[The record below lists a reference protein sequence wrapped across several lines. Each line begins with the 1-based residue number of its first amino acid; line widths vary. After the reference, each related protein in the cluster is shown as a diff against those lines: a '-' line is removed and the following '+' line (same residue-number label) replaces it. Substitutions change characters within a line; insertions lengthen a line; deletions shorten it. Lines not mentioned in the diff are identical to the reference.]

1 MASEEVGDH
10 AVCGTAS
17 ESFFGS
23 IKREISYVPKYQ
35 SHIDDLENQV
45 KQLGCK
51 RQRVENLVNAARR
64 QGDEIYKGVEQWL
77 ISIDEF
83 TQRVV
88 KPIIDYQD
96 EAKKHCFKGLCP
108 NLLKRY
114 NLSKEAA
121 KAAKDGAN
129 LLGKGNFSNFC
140 FRPAPQRIELMS
152 SRLYQQFNS
161 RRSIFRDIMVAMK
174 DDEVNM
180 IGVYGS
186 GGVGKTTLV
195 KAVARQVIEEKLF
208 DEVVMVEVTRTPDQK
223 PIQDKIAS
231 DLGLQFGQHDDVL
244 QRAGLLSE
252 RLKKEKRVL
261 IILDDIWMRLD
272 LDGIGIPFWGNEKQS
287 VRQQEDWKERYVD
300 QSRCKILLT
309 SRNQHV
315 LCNEMNIQ
323 KTFSIGVLSDEEAL
337 SFFWSNVG
345 DAAGRSD
352 FLPIGVEIVRE
363 CRGFPIAIITIAN
376 ALKNKI
382 LFFWKDA
389 FDQLRN
395 SNQRR
400 MGGEDANVNSI
411 IELSYNFLESE
422 EAKSLFRLCGL
433 LNGGSQIPIDALMRC
448 GMGLGLLKGVYTL
461 QEARKRV
468 HMLVNFL
475 KASRLL
481 LDGDAEECLKMH
493 DIIHSIAASVATE
506 ELMFNMQNVADLK
519 EELDKKTHKDPTA
532 ISIPFRG
539 IYEFPERLECPKL
552 KLFVLFSENLSLR
565 IPDLFFEGMTELRV
579 LSFTGFRFPS
589 LPSSIGCLISLRTL
603 TLESCLL
610 GDVATIGDLKKL
622 EILSLRHSDVEELPG
637 EIGQLTRLKL
647 LDLSNCMKLKVIRPN
662 VISSLSRLEELY
674 MGNSFTE
681 WEIEG
686 QSNASLVELKQ
697 LSRLTTL
704 EVHIPDAQVM
714 PQDLLSVELERYR
727 ICIGDVWSWSGEH
740 ETSRRLKLSA
750 LNKCIYLGYGMQML
764 LKGIEDLYL
773 DELNGFQNALLE
785 LEDGEVFPLL
795 KHLHVQN
802 VCEILYIVNLVGW
815 GHCNAFPLLESLFLH
830 NLMRLEMVYRGQL
843 TEHSFSKLRII
854 KVCQCDNLKHL
865 FSFPMARNLLQLQ
878 KLKVSFCESLKLIV
892 GKESSETHNV
902 HEIINFTQLHSLTLQ
917 CLPQL
922 TSSGFDLERPLLS
935 PTISATTLA
944 FEEVIAE
951 DDSDESLFNNKV
963 IFPNLEKL
971 KLSSIN
977 IEKIWHDQYPLMLN
991 SCSQNLTN
999 LTVETCSH
1007 LKFLFP
1013 YSMVDSLVRLQQ
1025 LEIRKCE
1032 SMEAVIDTT
1041 DIEINSVEFPS
1052 LHHLRIVDCPN
1063 LRSFISVNS
1072 SEEKILHTDTQPLFD
1087 EKLVLPRLEVLSI
1100 DMMDNMRKI
1109 WHHQLALNSFSK
1121 LKALEVTN
1129 CGKLAN
1135 IFPANIIMRRRLDRL
1150 EYLKVDGCASVEEI
1164 IGETSSNGNVCM
1176 VEEEEEARRS
1186 VEILFASPEYFSCG
1200 SQRPLFVLDPK
1211 VAFPGLKE
1219 LELNKLPNL
1228 LHLWKENSQ
1237 LSKALLNLATLE
1249 ISECDKLEKL
1259 VPSSVSLENLVTLEV
1274 GYHDKACLSLSKFP
1288 HLKEIWHGQALPV
1301 SFFINL
1307 RWLVVDDCR
1316 FMSGAIPA
1324 NQLQNLINLK
1334 TLEVRNCY
1342 FLEQVFHLEE
1352 QNPIGQFRSLFP
1364 KLRNLKLINLPQ
1376 LIRFCNFT
1384 GRIIELPSL
1393 VNLWIENCRNMKTF
1407 ISSSTPVIIAP
1418 NKEPQQMTS
1427 QENLL
1432 ADIQPLFDE
1441 KVAFPSL
1448 KELRLSRLPKLFWL
1462 CKETSHPRNVFQNEC
1477 SKLDILVPSSVSFGN
1492 LSTLEVSKCGR
1503 LMNLM
1508 TISTAERLVNL
1519 ERMNVTDCKMIQ
1531 QIIQQV
1537 GEVEKDCIVFSQLK
1551 YLGLHCLPSLKSF
1564 CMGNKALEFPC
1575 LEQVIVEE
1583 CPKMKI
1589 FSQGVLHTPKLRR
1602 LQLTEEDDEGRWE
1615 GNLNSTI
1622 QKLFVEMVGFC
1633 DLKCLKLSLFPNLKE
1648 IWHVQPL
1655 PVSFFSNLR
1664 SLVIDDCMNFS
1675 SAIPA
1680 NLLRSLNNLEK
1691 LEVTNCDSLEEVF
1704 HLEEPNADEHYG
1716 SLFPK
1721 LRKLKLKDLPK
1732 LKRFCYFAKG
1742 IIELPF
1748 LSFMW
1753 IESCPNMVTFVSNST
1768 FAHLTATEA
1777 PLEMIAE
1784 ENILADIQ
1792 PLFDEKV
1799 GLPSLEELGLSR
1811 MDNLRKIW
1819 DDHLTLDSF
1828 CKINYLG
1835 IRYCNKLLNVFPR
1848 NMLGRLQKLRW
1859 LFVGNCNL
1867 VEEIVELQAL
1877 SDDSCAVTAA
1887 QLSETI
1893 PSFVLPQLISLT
1905 LSSLPSLKSFYPG
1918 VHISKWPM
1926 LKKLEVMECAEVEIF
1941 ASEFQSPHQTNV
1953 DSPRDIK
1960 IPRPL
1965 FSVDE
1970 VAFPSL
1976 EELTLCVLPDLLH
1989 LLEESSRPSKVFQNL
2004 ATLKISECGKLEN
2017 LAPSSVS
2024 FQNLMSLE
2032 VSKCDGLINLVTLS
2046 TAESLVKL
2054 TTMHIAECMMIEE
2067 IIQQAREE
2075 VRKDCLLFSQLKYLG
2090 LHCLPSL
2097 VCFCLGNYALEFPTL
2112 EKVVVRECPKMEI
2125 FSQGVLSTP
2134 KLQRLLLTES
2144 EDEGRWEGNLNST
2157 IQKLFEEMVGLCD
2170 INYLELSQFPHLKE
2184 MWHRQALPVSFFSN
2198 LSWLVVEDCT
2208 FFSSAIPV
2216 NLMWFLNNLKI
2227 LEISNCDSLEEVF
2240 HLEEL
2245 NANEHFGPLFP
2256 TLRKLKLKNLPKLIR
2271 FCNFIGNV
2279 IRLPSL
2285 SYMWIESCPNMITFI
2300 SNSSPVPLTAN
2311 KEPHEM
2317 TLEENFLADIQPLFD
2332 EKVGLPS
2339 LEELAILSMDSLRKL
2354 WQDELSLHSFYNLKF
2369 LGVQKCN
2376 KLLNIFPCNML
2387 ERLQKLQKL
2396 QVLYCSSVREIFE
2409 LRALSGRDTH
2419 TIKAAPLRESD
2430 ASFVF
2435 PQLTSLS
2442 LWWLPRL
2449 KSFYPQV
2456 QISEWPMLKKLD
2468 VGGCA
2473 EVEIFAS
2480 EVLSLQETHVDSQ
2493 HNIQIP
2499 QYLFFVDK
2507 VAFPSLEELML
2518 FRLPKLLHL
2527 WKGNSHPSKVFP
2539 NLASLK
2545 LSECTKLEKLV
2556 PSSMSFQNLTTLE
2569 VIVMDCLKMMTFSQ
2583 GALCTPKLHRLQ
2595 LTEEDDEGCWDG
2607 NLNNTIQQL
2616 FKRVFSTR
2624 IPLQLSNSRP
2634 TACSPRSSSNQAKQC
2649 PVRLPLHRLLR
2660 THKLVRARR
2669 VFSQR
2674 KPSDAQVRNPSFESG
2689 LSHDPRPSPPSTLGS
2704 GCFTIV
2710 VVAEWTTCLDSQ
2722 IGVLFS
2728 STIMDRVY
2736 PPVVPRR
2743 VSS

>member
-140 FRPAPQRIELMS
+140 FRPAPQRMELTS

-300 QSRCKILLT
+300 QGRCKILLT

-400 MGGEDANVNSI
+400 MGGEDAKVNSI

-468 HMLVNFL
+468 HMLVNNL

-830 NLMRLEMVYRGQL
+830 NLMRLEMVYHGQL

-878 KLKVSFCESLKLIV
+878 KIKVSFCESLKLIV

-922 TSSGFDLERPLLS
+922 TSSGFNLERPLLS

-944 FEEVIAE
+944 FEEVIAA

-1063 LRSFISVNS
+1063 LRSFISINS

-1087 EKLVLPRLEVLSI
+1087 EKLVLPRLEVLRI

-1164 IGETSSNGNVCM
+1164 IGETSSNGNICM

-1186 VEILFASPEYFSCG
+1186 CD

-1274 GYHDKACLSLSKFP
+1274 SKCNELIHLMTLSTAESLVKLNRMNVIDCKMLQQIILQVGEEVKKDCIVFSQFKYLGLHCLPCLTSFCLGNFTLEFPCLEQVIVRECPKMKIFSQGVLHTPKLQRLHLREKYDEGLWEGSLNSTIQKLFEEMVGYHDKACLSLSKFP

-1334 TLEVRNCY
+1334 TLEV
-1342 FLEQVFHLEE
+1342 FHLEE

-1384 GRIIELPSL
+1384 RRIIELPSL

-1441 KVAFPSL
+1441 KKLEKLEVVYCESVQRISELRALNYGDACAISVAQLRETLPICVFSLLTSLKLRSLPRLKCFYPGVHISEWPMLKYLDISGCAELEILASKFLSLGETHVDGQHDSQTQQPFFSFDKVAFPSL

-1753 IESCPNMVTFVSNST
+1753 IESCPNMVTFVSDST

-1792 PLFDEKV
+1792 PLF
-1799 GLPSLEELGLSR
+1799 
-1811 MDNLRKIW
+1811 N
-1819 DDHLTLDSF
+1819 
-1828 CKINYLG
+1828 
-1835 IRYCNKLLNVFPR
+1835 
-1848 NMLGRLQKLRW
+1848 
-1859 LFVGNCNL
+1859 
-1867 VEEIVELQAL
+1867 
-1877 SDDSCAVTAA
+1877 
-1887 QLSETI
+1887 
-1893 PSFVLPQLISLT
+1893 
-1905 LSSLPSLKSFYPG
+1905 
-1918 VHISKWPM
+1918 
-1926 LKKLEVMECAEVEIF
+1926 
-1941 ASEFQSPHQTNV
+1941 
-1953 DSPRDIK
+1953 
-1960 IPRPL
+1960 
-1965 FSVDE
+1965 
-1970 VAFPSL
+1970 
-1976 EELTLCVLPDLLH
+1976 
-1989 LLEESSRPSKVFQNL
+1989 
-2004 ATLKISECGKLEN
+2004 
-2017 LAPSSVS
+2017 
-2024 FQNLMSLE
+2024 
-2032 VSKCDGLINLVTLS
+2032 
-2046 TAESLVKL
+2046 
-2054 TTMHIAECMMIEE
+2054 
-2067 IIQQAREE
+2067 
-2075 VRKDCLLFSQLKYLG
+2075 
-2090 LHCLPSL
+2090 
-2097 VCFCLGNYALEFPTL
+2097 
-2112 EKVVVRECPKMEI
+2112 
-2125 FSQGVLSTP
+2125 
-2134 KLQRLLLTES
+2134 
-2144 EDEGRWEGNLNST
+2144 
-2157 IQKLFEEMVGLCD
+2157 
-2170 INYLELSQFPHLKE
+2170 
-2184 MWHRQALPVSFFSN
+2184 
-2198 LSWLVVEDCT
+2198 
-2208 FFSSAIPV
+2208 
-2216 NLMWFLNNLKI
+2216 
-2227 LEISNCDSLEEVF
+2227 
-2240 HLEEL
+2240 
-2245 NANEHFGPLFP
+2245 
-2256 TLRKLKLKNLPKLIR
+2256 
-2271 FCNFIGNV
+2271 
-2279 IRLPSL
+2279 
-2285 SYMWIESCPNMITFI
+2285 
-2300 SNSSPVPLTAN
+2300 
-2311 KEPHEM
+2311 
-2317 TLEENFLADIQPLFD
+2317 

-2556 PSSMSFQNLTTLE
+2556 PSSVSFQNLTTLE
-2569 VIVMDCLKMMTFSQ
+2569 VSKCDGLINLVTCSTAESM

-2616 FKRVFSTR
+2616 FKRV
-2624 IPLQLSNSRP
+2624 
-2634 TACSPRSSSNQAKQC
+2634 
-2649 PVRLPLHRLLR
+2649 
-2660 THKLVRARR
+2660 
-2669 VFSQR
+2669 
-2674 KPSDAQVRNPSFESG
+2674 
-2689 LSHDPRPSPPSTLGS
+2689 
-2704 GCFTIV
+2704 
-2710 VVAEWTTCLDSQ
+2710 
-2722 IGVLFS
+2722 
-2728 STIMDRVY
+2728 
-2736 PPVVPRR
+2736 
-2743 VSS
+2743 